1 MTRRAVHTT
10 TNPDG
15 STTPYTMRNVWQIG
29 EVVEVAGTKYAIK
42 EDGWRKVK

>member
-1 MTRRAVHTT
+1 MTRRAVHTV

-29 EVVEVAGTKYAIK
+29 EVVEVAGTKYRV
-42 EDGWRKVK
+42 EESGWRKVK